1 MALNPAERLMS
12 VAFPAPQAKEIARQ
26 IADAGGGAVDSVNG
40 QTGVVVLDASD
51 VGAVE
56 DNADGIQ
63 LPIFSAT
70 DLVAGTPDPTANA
83 GRIVIVSDDDTA
95 GYALAWSNGTNWLT
109 LPAPGANVDDG
120 S

>member
-1 MALNPAERLMS
+1 MALKPSERLMS

-26 IADAGGGAVDSVNG
+26 IAIAPGPVTSVNG
-40 QTGVVVLDASD
+40 NAGIVVLAAAD

-56 DNADGIQ
+56 DNAAGIQ

-70 DLVAGTPDPTANA
+70 DLVAGTPDPAANA

-95 GYALAWSNGTNWLT
+95 VYALAWSNGTNWLT
-109 LPAPGANVDDG
+109 LSAPGANVDDG

>member
-26 IADAGGGAVDSVNG
+26 IAEGGG
-40 QTGVVVLDASD
+40 
-51 VGAVE
+51 
-56 DNADGIQ
+56 NADGIQ

-70 DLVAGTPDPTANA
+70 DLVAGTPDPAANA
-83 GRIVIVSDDDTA
+83 GRIVIVSGDDTA

-109 LPAPGANVDDG
+109 LSAPGANVDDG